1 MNLTPISV
9 TLTPLRTG
17 FGRIAFK
24 GLASGTSWTLAASV
38 SSALSQWLLLM
49 VTAKLGSSEM
59 VGQLALSF
67 AIVAPI
73 QILTDMALRPS
84 LATDARSDFQFR
96 DYLEL
101 RALSIVVMVAA
112 VTLAALL
119 RDGGAGLILL
129 AVGLQKAAE
138 SASDLW
144 FGVFQREERLSWMG
158 QSVVL
163 RSAAASVA
171 FVGVML
177 LSQNLLFACLA
188 GFAARIAVLLFHDS
202 ARGLDLVD
210 LARVGPRRVGR
221 LMKTSL
227 PLAVGLFLMSFT
239 VNIPRYFVEK
249 RMGIATL
256 GVFAALVYVFQAG
269 AMLVDAVS
277 QTACARLA
285 RYHLM
290 GDGASFRRIVLKL
303 IYMALAASG
312 LGVAVALAGGST
324 LLRLIYSA
332 AFANEAKTFLWLSVC
347 ALPWYCSSVFGYV
360 LVARR
365 QMMALFYCQ
374 VASLAA
380 TLTGS
385 YWFIGGG
392 QLSDACRIVFLT
404 YAVLLT
410 LYAFCL
416 WRVPAAGESLK

>member
-1 MNLTPISV
+1 
-9 TLTPLRTG
+9 
-17 FGRIAFK
+17 
-24 GLASGTSWTLAASV
+24 
-38 SSALSQWLLLM
+38 M
-49 VTAKLGSSEM
+49 VTAKLGSAEM

-73 QILTDMALRPS
+73 QILTDMALRPA
-84 LATDARSDFQFR
+84 LATDARSDFLFR

-101 RALSIVVMVAA
+101 RAMSIVVMVAA
-112 VTLAALL
+112 VALAALL
-119 RDGGAGLILL
+119 RAGGAGLILV

-163 RSAAASVA
+163 RSAASSVA
-171 FVGVML
+171 FVAVML

-188 GFAARIAVLLFHDS
+188 GFAVRIGILLFHDA

-221 LMKTSL
+221 LIKTSL

-249 RMGIATL
+249 RMGVATL

-285 RYHLM
+285 RYHLI
-290 GDGASFRRIVLKL
+290 GDSRSFRRLVLRL

-312 LGVAVALAGGST
+312 LGVAVALTGGGT

-332 AFANEAKTFLWLSVC
+332 AFAGEAKTFLWLSVC

-365 QMMALFYCQ
+365 QMMALLYCQ

-385 YWFIGGG
+385 YWFIGDG

-410 LYAFCL
+410 LYAFSL
-416 WRVPAAGESLK
+416 WRVPAPGESLE